1 MSRTQATGLFPT
13 QSTPLTR
20 HSHSTH
26 RSSSPTLDQS
36 ISTREASP
44 WLSGAVHQGKVDITN
59 YLPENIL
66 SVNSLD
72 IESNNLVCGSDCEGL
87 FMVPDLVLR

>member
-26 RSSSPTLDQS
+26 RSSSPTP
-36 ISTREASP
+36 STREASP
-44 WLSGAVHQGKVDITN
+44 WLSGAVHQGKVEITN